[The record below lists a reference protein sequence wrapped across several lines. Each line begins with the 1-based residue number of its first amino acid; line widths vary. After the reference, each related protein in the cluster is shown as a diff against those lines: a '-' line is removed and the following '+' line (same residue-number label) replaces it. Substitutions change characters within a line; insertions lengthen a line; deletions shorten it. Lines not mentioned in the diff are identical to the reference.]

1 MVVGLTDEEL
11 TRYDRQ
17 LKVSTFGIDKQL
29 KLKQASV
36 LIAGVGGLGSA
47 AAYYLV
53 AAGVGKVKLVD
64 EGRVELSNLN
74 RQILYSTNDLGR
86 LKVTVA
92 SRRLRDL
99 NPEVDVVGI
108 SEKISESTIN
118 GLLEDVDLVID
129 GQDNFKTR
137 LLINEKCVKKK
148 IPLIHAA
155 VHGFEGRLM
164 TIIPYE
170 GPCLRCLLPEP
181 PPEPH
186 MIPVMAPVPGI
197 IGALQ
202 ALEAIKVLAGVGEP
216 AVGKLIILNGR
227 KWSFYAIDVK
237 KDPEC
242 PTCGG
247 KRIMAKD

>member
-1 MVVGLTDEEL
+1 MTVGLTNEEL
-11 TRYDRQ
+11 ARYDRQ
-17 LKVSTFGIDKQL
+17 LKVPTFGVNEQI
-29 KLKQASV
+29 KLKQASI

-64 EGRVELSNLN
+64 EGRIELSNLN
-74 RQILYSTNDLGR
+74 RQILYSTNDLGK

-99 NPEVDVVGI
+99 NPEVDIVGI

-118 GLLEDVDLVID
+118 GLLKDIDLVID

-137 LLINEKCVKKK
+137 FLINEECVKKK

-155 VHGFEGRLM
+155 VYGFEGRLM
-164 TIIPYE
+164 TIIPYK

-181 PPEPH
+181 PPEPP
-186 MIPVMAPVPGI
+186 IVPVMAPTPGI
-197 IGALQ
+197 LGALQ

-216 AVGKLIILNGR
+216 AIGKLIIVDGR
-227 KWSFYAIDVK
+227 ELSFYTINVE

-242 PTCGG
+242 PICGE
-247 KRIMAKD
+247 KKVDD